1 MNPKQEEM
9 KIIDRLIKRAEF
21 SIDTGEDTNNG
32 PEKYFLMSIAIS
44 LIAIA
49 KLLQLQSDN
58 S

>member
-9 KIIDRLIKRAEF
+9 QIIDRLIKRAEF
-21 SIDTGEDTNNG
+21 SMDTGEYTNDD
-32 PEKYFLMSIAIS
+32 PEKYFLTSIAIS